1 MKFCNFS
8 SFWPRIDRYLYF
20 PHYLDWILICILN
33 GILLNI
39 LTSSLLTALAAGSTK
54 VRSWL
59 RTVRYSYWCL
69 VCSACLGRSS
79 LKFNCSLFGGPC
91 SQWQLLTG
99 RSLMIILG
107 ILSTSNLNSGLGINM
122 DGQDPNSSYIEQS
135 NCDATM
141 SSGDTICGSRMMACR
156 ETGRNG
162 EIECSSFCS
171 GKLSKMRH
179 SYES

>member
-1 MKFCNFS
+1 
-8 SFWPRIDRYLYF
+8 
-20 PHYLDWILICILN
+20 
-33 GILLNI
+33 
-39 LTSSLLTALAAGSTK
+39 
-54 VRSWL
+54 
-59 RTVRYSYWCL
+59 
-69 VCSACLGRSS
+69 
-79 LKFNCSLFGGPC
+79 
-91 SQWQLLTG
+91 
-99 RSLMIILG
+99 MIILG

-135 NCDATM
+135 NCDAKM

-156 ETGRNG
+156 ETDRNG